1 MYFLSRENALLF
13 TRLKV
18 RRCPISA
25 LITLSSWLFL
35 YASDDESV
43 SSQHPSHGAESTAHR
58 KSPATPGKIC
68 HTKWGRTVE
77 QFGWCVE
84 HPKVFYSTKQLP
96 QRLAN
101 KGEYLMI
108 CLYYLIRSKWPN
120 GDQIPPYLPEFNDG
134 WQPLP
139 PGPSKSPPS
148 SSQLSRSNSERV
160 PPRNAM
166 QRPPEQVKS
175 LIGQTSTDLSMRIS

>member
-1 MYFLSRENALLF
+1 MPYIGPHHTQFLTVSLCLRWVSILPTSLPWCWVHCSQKKPCNSWEDLSHQMRTHCGAVWVMRGASQGLLF
-13 TRLKV
+13 YKTTSSEISKQ
-18 RRCPISA
+18 RRISHD
-25 LITLSSWLFL
+25 F
-35 YASDDESV
+35 
-43 SSQHPSHGAESTAHR
+43 
-58 KSPATPGKIC
+58 
-68 HTKWGRTVE
+68 
-77 QFGWCVE
+77 
-84 HPKVFYSTKQLP
+84 
-96 QRLAN
+96 
-101 KGEYLMI
+101 
-108 CLYYLIRSKWPN
+108 LYYLIRSKWPN

-175 LIGQTSTDLSMRIS
+175 LIGQTSTDLSMRYHKIRQVFALYILT